1 MRLPA
6 AAASILAIGLIAA
19 ACGGDEATPEPTDE
33 PTPAAT
39 EAAAEATEAPA
50 EEATAEPAEEA
61 TEAPAEE
68 ATEAPAEES
77 AEEATEAPA
86 EEAAEGSAAEEA
98 VAEPEFGKKAA
109 ITNEDDPAT
118 TFGLT
123 SGRYRMQW
131 STTDCEQI
139 EVVVTQQ
146 DGDFVFPWPSRS
158 SFASA
163 TINDLPE
170 GMYTIEQVDPTCEEW
185 SVRVDW
191 MTN

>member
-6 AAASILAIGLIAA
+6 AAASILAIGLVAA
-19 ACGGDEATPEPTDE
+19 ACGGDEATSEPADE
-33 PTPAAT
+33 ATPAAAAT
-39 EAAAEATEAPA
+39 EAAEEPAEEATEAPA
-50 EEATAEPAEEA
+50 EA

-68 ATEAPAEES
+68 ATEAPAEE
-77 AEEATEAPA
+77 ATE
-86 EEAAEGSAAEEA
+86 GAAEEPPDGGSA
-98 VAEPEFGKKAA
+98 AEPEFGKKAA

-118 TFGLT
+118 TFALT

-131 STTDCEQI
+131 STSDCDQI
-139 EVVVTQQ
+139 EVVVTQT
-146 DGDFVFPWPSRS
+146 DGDFVFPWPSKS